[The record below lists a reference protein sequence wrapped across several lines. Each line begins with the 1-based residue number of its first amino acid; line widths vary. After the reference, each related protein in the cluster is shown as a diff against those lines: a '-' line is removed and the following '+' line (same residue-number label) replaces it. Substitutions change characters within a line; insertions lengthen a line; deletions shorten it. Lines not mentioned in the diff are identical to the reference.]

1 MQHRLGPLILWAIV
15 DPLALV
21 GAYAR
26 GRIQAAVMLFG
37 SRAREALVFKQLQ
50 GQPRGWLRF
59 HRRRFPGQSGSRH
72 WKLIGAR

>member
-1 MQHRLGPLILWAIV
+1 MVWTDPMQHRLGPLILWAIV

-37 SRAREALVFKQLQ
+37 SRAREAL
-50 GQPRGWLRF
+50 
-59 HRRRFPGQSGSRH
+59 
-72 WKLIGAR
+72 